1 METSLSRISIATRAW
16 MILGLFALGL
26 VINTLLDAS
35 KMRDHLRDS
44 YEKGV
49 SLLVESGVGV
59 IDHYYQLSQEGTLS
73 EAEAKRQAL
82 AAVTAMRFDNG
93 NYLFVGDSEGVQLAS
108 GVEALVGKNIMGLKD
123 PNGKPFV
130 KELYAQAKSG
140 GGFVDYQWPG
150 SENKEQLD
158 PKTSY
163 ADYFAPWQWT
173 IGSGLNMDA
182 LQADIAASELMSIF
196 NGVIILVG
204 LSVILVFFIRSI
216 TTPLNRTVKAMRGLS
231 QGEGDLT
238 QRLEET
244 GSVELVALARYFN
257 HFVASLQ
264 GIMRDVSGSAER
276 LASSASQ
283 MVASTQSVDG
293 SVYQQKQDSEQL
305 ASAMMQM
312 LASVEEVT
320 ERTVQAN
327 ESTIQASRESEQ
339 SQEIIRQNIA
349 EAEQLSSA
357 IQEASSV
364 ISRLAEDSRNVDTV
378 LEVIR
383 GIAEQ
388 TNLLALNAAIEAAR
402 AGEAGRGF
410 AVVADEVRTLSQRTQ
425 ESTAEIQ
432 TIVEKL
438 QAAAEQAVSV
448 MSDGAEKAG
457 IAAETSASAGQ
468 ALGNITR
475 EVASIQRMN
484 QEIAAAS
491 EEQSTAV
498 SGINNNVVSL
508 RDLTMD
514 VSNESAQMASASQ
527 NLMQVSQDMI
537 HLINRFKVN

>member
-1 METSLSRISIATRAW
+1 RAW

-35 KMRDHLRDS
+35 KMRDHLRSS

-49 SLLVESGVGV
+49 TLLVESGVGV
-59 IDHYYQLSQEGTLS
+59 IDHYYQLSQDGTLT

-82 AAVTAMRFDNG
+82 AAISAMRFDNG
-93 NYLFVGDSEGVQLAS
+93 NYLFVGDKQGVQLAS
-108 GVEALVGKNIMGLKD
+108 GVKALVGKNIMGLKD

-130 KELYAQAKSG
+130 QELYAQAKAG
-140 GGFVDYQWPG
+140 GGFVDYQWPN
-150 SENKEQLD
+150 SQNKQQLD

-163 ADYFAPWQWT
+163 AGYFSPWQWT
-173 IGSGLNMDA
+173 IGSGLNMEA
-182 LQADIAASELMSIF
+182 LEADIAASELMSIF
-196 NGVIILVG
+196 NAVIILVA

-216 TTPLNRTVKAMRGLS
+216 TTPLNRTVQAMRGLS

-238 QRLEET
+238 QRLAET
-244 GSVELVALARYFN
+244 GSVELIALARYFN

-264 GIMRDVSGSAER
+264 DIMRDVSGSAER

-283 MVASTQSVDG
+283 MVASTQSVDD
-293 SVYQQKQDSEQL
+293 SVHQQKQDSEQL

-320 ERTVQAN
+320 ERTVQAT
-327 ESTIQASRESEQ
+327 ESTVQASRESEQ
-339 SQEIIRQNIA
+339 SQKIISQNIA

-425 ESTAEIQ
+425 ESTTEIQ

-448 MSDGAEKAG
+448 MSDGAEKAS

-468 ALGNITR
+468 ALGNITQ
-475 EVASIQRMN
+475 EVTSIQRMN

-491 EEQSTAV
+491 EEQSTTV

-508 RDLTMD
+508 RDLTMN

-527 NLMQVSQDMI
+527 ELMQVSQDMI
-537 HLINRFKVN
+537 KLIHRFKVS